1 MNLLRGSTA
10 AALRFAILSACV
22 AAVVVGA
29 GVLAGLPGL
38 LGGGA
43 LIVVT
48 GTVLGYW
55 ISGQIAGTIERVQ
68 SESTAGDTDAVD
80 VDFDAMTDV
89 EDVGDAIEATL
100 RENRRLRSRIGTVED
115 DLERLEARN
124 ERIESQAAE
133 LEEAMRLCAAG
144 RLAHRIEPDEDAPV
158 SVAEEFN
165 AMMDEL
171 EGTIRHLKD
180 FVTLVVTSSDEL
192 MAGTGEVTA
201 ASTEISDDIQEIA
214 DGASVQSE
222 RLASATAETDE
233 LSANIEEIASR
244 SERVATISAET
255 AKTGRKGKEAAQ
267 TAIDGIEE
275 IGTGSTEAV
284 EAIETLHEDVKA
296 IDELVE
302 MISEIAWQT
311 NMLAVNANIEAS
323 RGESKDGDEEGFAV
337 VASEIKEL
345 ASEVQSA
352 AEEIETR
359 LERIQ
364 ARTETATEAVTETEE
379 LIAAHTDSV
388 ENALSALEEIA
399 EYAEQT
405 NDGVQEISAAADQ
418 QAESTQQVVALVD
431 ETATIS
437 DRTSTLAENVA
448 ASAEEQTTALSSVS
462 DSAAELAESATWLR
476 DTLDMYKARQD
487 VPGQERA
494 PAVVT
499 EGDSSVSVAANENA
513 NANTNE
519 NENATTGDGR
529 SPSTLPEDGVDGGA
543 ASVTDATGPPSETAD
558 GTTFEFNDLESA
570 DGTAGATDDLPT
582 QFGSGVA
589 VGDDG
594 FEVGKA
600 AAARAADGLETDGR
614 VDFGQVF
621 CSPEYDYEAVLAGIR
636 SVVGDEANLIG
647 SSSSG
652 EFTEET
658 STEGSVTVALV
669 ASDTIRFFSGI
680 GTDLSDGV
688 ASAVNEALESLPAS
702 VAGYPHRSAIVLHD
716 GLAGVGDQV
725 AVATQRNLGHDTSFV
740 GGSAGDDLAME
751 ATHVFHDGRI
761 ETDAVVVGLLASKT
775 PVTISVDHGHSPI
788 SEPLTVTQSE
798 GGRVLEFDGEPAFE
812 AWREV
817 VEPYL
822 EERGRAVDFDALE
835 DGSLELLGLL
845 TEFEFG
851 IEEGR
856 GASDDGYKIRWPG
869 LSLTTEGYLDFP
881 VGVPEGTELRVMHS
895 PKPDQIES
903 ARDTARD
910 AVENTGSEAVAGGFV
925 YDCACRSIIL
935 EDEFGEAVDVMA
947 DELEVPF
954 TGIETYGELC
964 MERGQLSGF
973 HNTTSVVMLLPE

>member
-1 MNLLRGSTA
+1 MSVVFGSSATA
-10 AALRFAILSACV
+10 SALRFGVLSAVV
-22 AAVVVGA
+22 AAAVVGA
-29 GVLAGLPGL
+29 GVVAGLPGL

-43 LIVVT
+43 LIVVA
-48 GTVLGYW
+48 GIVVGHW
-55 ISGQIAGTIERVQ
+55 AGGRIDGTIERVQ
-68 SESTAGDTDAVD
+68 TETTMGDADAVD
-80 VDFDAMTDV
+80 FDFESMTDV
-89 EDVGDAIEATL
+89 EDIGDAVEATL
-100 RENRRLRSRIGTVED
+100 RENRRLRDRAGTLED
-115 DLERLEARN
+115 ELESLETRN
-124 ERIESQAAE
+124 ERIEAQAAE
-133 LEEAMRLCAAG
+133 LEEAMGLCAAG
-144 RLAHRIEPDEDAPV
+144 RLAHRIEPDENAPL

-180 FVTLVVTSSDEL
+180 FVRLVVTSSDEL
-192 MAGTGEVTA
+192 MAGTDEVTT
-201 ASTEISDDIQEIA
+201 ASTEISEDIQEIA

-222 RLASATAETDE
+222 RLESVNAEMDH

-244 SERVATISAET
+244 SEKVATIAAET
-255 AKTGRKGKEAAQ
+255 AETGREGREAAR
-267 TAIDGIEE
+267 TAVDGIEE
-275 IGTGSTEAV
+275 IESGSTEAV
-284 EAIETLHEDVKA
+284 EAIETLHEDVEA

-302 MISEIAWQT
+302 MISDIARQT
-311 NMLAVNANIEAS
+311 NMLALNANIEAS
-323 RGESKDGDEEGFAV
+323 RGTTEDGDDGEGFAV
-337 VASEIKEL
+337 VASEVKEL
-345 ASEVQSA
+345 ANEVQSA

-364 ARTETATEAVTETEE
+364 ERTETATETVTETEE
-379 LIAAHTDSV
+379 KIAAHTDSV

-399 EYAEQT
+399 EYAEET
-405 NDGVQEISAAADQ
+405 NDGVQEISMAADQ
-418 QAESTQQVVALVD
+418 QAESTQQAVALVD

-437 DRTSTLAENVA
+437 DRTSALAENVA
-448 ASAEEQTTALSSVS
+448 ASAEEQTTALTSVS
-462 DSAAELAESATWLR
+462 DSAAELAENAAWLR
-476 DTLDMYKARQD
+476 DTLDMYKARQE

-494 PAVVT
+494 PAVAAANDSRVTASTETSGREDATSGGSEPNTIT
-499 EGDSSVSVAANENA
+499 EG
-513 NANTNE
+513 
-519 NENATTGDGR
+519 
-529 SPSTLPEDGVDGGA
+529 STDEVA
-543 ASVTDATGPPSETAD
+543 ASVTGPADRTEEDAD
-558 GTTFEFNDLESA
+558 DTTFEFSDLESEA
-570 DGTAGATDDLPT
+570 SEEPATDGLPT

-600 AAARAADGLETDGR
+600 AATQAADGLETDGR

-621 CSPEYDYEAVLAGIR
+621 CAAEYDYEAVLDGIR
-636 SVVGDEANLIG
+636 SVVGDEAELIG
-647 SSSSG
+647 ASSSG

-658 STEGSVTVALV
+658 STEGSVAVALA
-669 ASDTIRFFSGI
+669 ASDTVQFFSGL

-688 ASAVNEALESLPAS
+688 AAAVNEAVESLPGS
-702 VAGYPHRSAIVLHD
+702 VAGYPHLSAIVLHD

-725 AVATQRNLGHDTSFV
+725 AVATQRNLGHETSFV
-740 GGSAGDDLAME
+740 GGSAADDLSME
-751 ATHVFHDGRI
+751 ATHVFHN
-761 ETDAVVVGLLASKT
+761 ETVESDAVVVGLLASKE
-775 PVTISVDHGHSPI
+775 PITISVDHGHSPI
-788 SEPLTVTQSE
+788 SEPMTVTKSE
-798 GGRVLEFDGEPAFE
+798 GGRILELDGKPAFE

-822 EERGRAVDFDALE
+822 EERGRTVDFDALE
-835 DGSLELLGLL
+835 DGSLELFGLL

-895 PKPDQIES
+895 PKSDQIES

-910 AVENTGSEAVAGGFV
+910 AVENAGSSEIAGGFV

-935 EDEFGEAVDVMA
+935 EDEFGEAVDAMA

-954 TGIETYGELC
+954 TGFETYGELC
-964 MERGQLSGF
+964 MERGQLSGY